1 MDPSDRNYR
10 EIGHPRPRIARADL
24 DRDIAAIKAKMAA
37 DAYEFA
43 YHAGLGPTVDEA
55 VAFASCGK

>member
-24 DRDIAAIKAKMAA
+24 DRDIAAIKANLLMRMSSLTTQ
-37 DAYEFA
+37 
-43 YHAGLGPTVDEA
+43 G
-55 VAFASCGK
+55 